1 MGRKKNFDEA
11 EALEEALDLFWEK
24 GYQGTSV
31 QDLVDRLGV
40 NRASIYDTWGDKHS
54 LYLKTL
60 EKYRQSTSS
69 WLLEQIRSDQLPFNI
84 IKALLRNAI
93 EQSQSDEHKKGCF
106 LVNAATE
113 LSNCDRKVQ
122 DITVNNQKTIESV
135 LNELIKEG
143 QENGEITTKHS
154 SQSLAGF
161 IYNTIVGLQVLGKNN
176 TPPKQMEEIVEITLS
191 VLK

>member
-11 EALEEALDLFWEK
+11 EVLEEALNLFWEK

-31 QDLVDRLGV
+31 QDLVDRLGI
-40 NRASIYDTWGDKHS
+40 NRASLYDTWGDKHN

-69 WLLEQIRSDQLPFNI
+69 WLLEQIRSDQSPFDI
-84 IKALLRNAI
+84 IKTLLFNTV
-93 EQSQSDEHKKGCF
+93 EESQSDEQKKGCF

-113 LSNCDRKVQ
+113 LSNCDSKVQ
-122 DITVNNQKTIESV
+122 DITANNQKTIESV

-143 QENGEITTKHS
+143 TGERGNYFQAPQPI
-154 SQSLAGF
+154 
-161 IYNTIVGLQVLGKNN
+161 LGKVYLQYPGW
-176 TPPKQMEEIVEITLS
+176 PPGIG
-191 VLK
+191 